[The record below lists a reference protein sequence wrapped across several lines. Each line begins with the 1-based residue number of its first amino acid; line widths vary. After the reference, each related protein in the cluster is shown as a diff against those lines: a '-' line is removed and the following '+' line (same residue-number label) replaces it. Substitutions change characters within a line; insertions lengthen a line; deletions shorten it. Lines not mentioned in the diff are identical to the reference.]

1 MTTARKGRAAVA
13 MRVSMRE
20 IHGFFRQGLI
30 ALAAAALV
38 SIAAACPSAAQYRDR
53 GEPGD
58 YDYLTL
64 VLSWSP
70 THCQLSRDH
79 RDSEQCAGDR
89 PYSFVLHG
97 LWPQYWSGYPEFC
110 RTRRREWVSNEV
122 IRQMSDIMP
131 GKGLIIHQYRK
142 HGSCTGMPPEDYFGL
157 ARALYDSVKIP
168 KIFEEASRPQA
179 TSPEAVEA
187 AFLEANP
194 HIKPEMMAVSCRN
207 GLVHEVR
214 VCFGRDRKPIACG
227 RNEDQ
232 RRLCRSERI
241 TLPPVSGR
249 AASGI

>member
-1 MTTARKGRAAVA
+1 
-13 MRVSMRE
+13 MRVSWRC
-20 IHGFFRQGLI
+20 IQTRLSGFII
-30 ALAAAALV
+30 ALAASV
-38 SIAAACPSAAQYRDR
+38 MIVVAAATPSVGQYRDR

-70 THCQLSRDH
+70 THCLLSHEH
-79 RDSEQCAGDR
+79 RDSEQCDGKR
-89 PYSFVLHG
+89 PFSFILHG
-97 LWPQYWSGYPEFC
+97 LWPQYWNGYPEFC

-131 GKGLIIHQYRK
+131 GKGFIIHQYRK
-142 HGSCTGMPPEDYFGL
+142 HGSCTGMSPEDYFAL
-157 ARALYDSVKIP
+157 ARALYESIRIP
-168 KIFEEASRPQA
+168 KLFKDPAFPLS

-194 HIKPEMMAVSCRN
+194 QIKPEMMAVSCRKDLMN
-207 GLVHEVR
+207 EVR
-214 VCFGRDRKPIACG
+214 ICFARDRKPIACG

-232 RRLCRSERI
+232 RRLCRSDSI

-249 AASGI
+249 GSSI